1 MTVHQWSAF
10 VGLLVS
16 TIPSQS
22 RVKAVLS
29 NIIKIFYYFTVYSNS
44 LDKLKQFLRLM
55 STLKTICPITEIKL
69 IVFDF
74 FFLVHFSITFTAW
87 ENAMRHTLSLSP
99 WAPFFLLFWSLL
111 LSVQYEYIYHFILY
125 VIDIK
130 AQKISLH
137 FIINY

>member
-74 FFLVHFSITFTAW
+74 FFLVHFSITFTA
-87 ENAMRHTLSLSP
+87 
-99 WAPFFLLFWSLL
+99 
-111 LSVQYEYIYHFILY
+111 
-125 VIDIK
+125 
-130 AQKISLH
+130 
-137 FIINY
+137 